1 MKYTCQPTGNSL
13 DELGIPKN
21 PYFDPSHVS
30 VASFCLISEGG
41 HSMPPPYRSFHFS
54 IPTDTGLI
62 AFTIKKC
69 NLFLSSYVYAQKQIP
84 NKRKAEGSNFFS
96 KIQDECKGCPF
107 DLVHQEYGLAV
118 LYYFFFLINKFK

>member
-1 MKYTCQPTGNSL
+1 MKYTCQPTENSL

-54 IPTDTGLI
+54 IPTDTGLNI
-62 AFTIKKC
+62 VVCSFSNQVFDDIKQVALVEMLCPLSFILNITVIGVHEVDKQPTIDKTC
-69 NLFLSSYVYAQKQIP
+69 TP
-84 NKRKAEGSNFFS
+84 
-96 KIQDECKGCPF
+96 
-107 DLVHQEYGLAV
+107 GL
-118 LYYFFFLINKFK
+118 LQSTT